1 MGYPPVQGVSISPEI
16 YEVRLKEIHRLA
28 GRLAEGKE
36 DLARAGA
43 EDAGFPVRIT
53 STEVDLA
60 VDYLRTM
67 ECEVPWVQGGMPYGT
82 VAAIFPYDAPAVML
96 GRLGGSS
103 ILTGNRLRFTFSS
116 WSRRSAEILAEIASR
131 CHALEPVVGGDNR
144 TFGRRSVSDETVRV
158 LFISG
163 ASAVGEAYRR
173 ERHGFDKVVFAGPS
187 GMPAAVVFADAD
199 PDAAARFIARRAFIN
214 GGQYCTTL
222 KKALIH
228 ESLYHQV
235 RRGVLEWVGRLR
247 VGDPL
252 DPETHI
258 GPIRVERT
266 RLLLQTAMKQLRGA
280 VLLSGSIDGEWVHP
294 LVLETKEGLPD
305 LELFGPVLI
314 LKPFR
319 RAEDSVRE
327 LIQTRYGFLLAYF
340 GSPPEDAPPLFR
352 EHFGMVLGNP
362 DFLFMPLR
370 VPFGGRKA
378 SGWILERRGDTWV
391 ERDGA
396 FIYSRELAR
405 GAPVDATLPEGTPKP

>member
-1 MGYPPVQGVSISPEI
+1 MGSFPVQTTSMSPEV
-16 YEVRLKEIHRLA
+16 YEARLREIRRLA
-28 GRLAEGKE
+28 GRLAECKD

-53 STEVDLA
+53 SAEVDLA
-60 VDYLRTM
+60 VDYLLTM
-67 ECEVPWVQGGMPYGT
+67 DREVPWVQGSAPYGT

-96 GRLGGSS
+96 GRLGGASL
-103 ILTGNRLRFTFSS
+103 LTGNRLRFTFSS
-116 WSRRSAEILAEIASR
+116 WSRRTAKILAEIASSV
-131 CHALEPVVGGDNR
+131 HGLEPVVGGDNR
-144 TFGRRSVSDETVRV
+144 TFGQRCVTEEAVRV

-173 ERHGFDKVVFAGPS
+173 QRDGFDKVFFAGPS

-199 PDAAARFIARRAFIN
+199 PDAAARFIAGRAFIN

-228 ESLYHQV
+228 KSRYDQV

-266 RLLLQTAMKQLRGA
+266 RLLLQAAMEQLHGT
-280 VLLSGSIDGEWVHP
+280 VLLSGKIDGEWVHP
-294 LVLETKEGLPD
+294 LIFETEREIPD
-305 LELFGPVLI
+305 LELFGPVLV

-319 RAEDSVRE
+319 HAGDSVRE
-327 LIQTRYGFLLAYF
+327 LIQTRYGFLLAHF

-352 EHFGMVLGNP
+352 EHFGMVFDNP

-378 SGWILERRGDTWV
+378 SGWILERHRDTWV

-405 GAPVDATLPEGTPKP
+405 GVRTDATLPEGTPER

>member
-1 MGYPPVQGVSISPEI
+1 MGPSLVERTSMSPAF
-16 YEVRLKEIHRLA
+16 YEVRLTEIYRLA
-28 GRLAEGKE
+28 DRLAERKE

-67 ECEVPWVQGGMPYGT
+67 AREVPWVQGGTPYGT

-96 GRLGGSS
+96 ARLGGSS
-103 ILTGNRLRFTFSS
+103 LLTGNRLRFTFSS
-116 WSRRSAEILAEIASR
+116 WSRRSAEILTEIASGS
-131 CHALEPVVGGDNR
+131 HALEPVVGVDNR
-144 TFGRRSVSDETVRV
+144 AFGRRCVLDEAVRV

-173 ERHGFDKVVFAGPS
+173 ERDGFDKVFFAGPS
-187 GMPAAVVFADAD
+187 GMPAAAVFADAD
-199 PDAAARFIARRAFIN
+199 PDRAARFIARRAFIN

-228 ESLYHQV
+228 EGCYDQV
-235 RRGVLEWVGRLR
+235 RRGILEWVGRLR
-247 VGDPL
+247 LGDPL

-266 RLLLQTAMKQLRGA
+266 RALLRAAEEQLRGT
-280 VLLSGSIDGEWVHP
+280 VLLSGRFDGEWLHP
-294 LVLETKEGLPD
+294 FVLETEEAIPD
-305 LELFGPVLI
+305 LELFGPVLV
-314 LKPFR
+314 LRPFR
-319 RAEDSVRE
+319 RAEDAVRE
-327 LIQTRYGFLLAYF
+327 LIQTRYGFLLAFF
-340 GSPPEDAPPLFR
+340 GSPPEGANSLFR
-352 EHFGMVLGNP
+352 EHFGMVFDNP

-370 VPFGGRKA
+370 MPFGGRKA
-378 SGWILERRGDTWV
+378 SGWILERRAGLWI

-405 GAPVDATLPEGTPKP
+405 HPDEAVSVGGPG

>member
-1 MGYPPVQGVSISPEI
+1 MGTFPVQGTSTSREL
-16 YEVRLKEIHRLA
+16 YEVRLREIHRLA
-28 GRLAEGKE
+28 GRLAERKE

-60 VDYLRTM
+60 VDYLLTM
-67 ECEVPWVQGGMPYGT
+67 DSEVPWVRGSTPYGT

-96 GRLGGSS
+96 GRLGGASL
-103 ILTGNRLRFTFSS
+103 LTGNRLRFTFSS
-116 WSRRSAEILAEIASR
+116 WSRRTAKILAEIASSI
-131 CHALEPVVGGDNR
+131 HALEPMVGGDNR
-144 TFGRRSVSDETVRV
+144 TFGQRSVTEEAVRV

-173 ERHGFDKVVFAGPS
+173 QRGGFDKVFFAGPS

-228 ESLYHQV
+228 QGLYDQV
-235 RRGVLEWVGRLR
+235 RRGVLEWAGRLR

-266 RLLLQTAMKQLRGA
+266 RLLLQAAMEQLRGT
-280 VLLSGSIDGEWVHP
+280 VLVSGNIDGEWVHP
-294 LVLETKEGLPD
+294 LVFETEGEIPD

-319 RAEDSVRE
+319 HAGDSVQE
-327 LIQTRYGFLLAYF
+327 LIQTHYGFLLAYF
-340 GSPPEDAPPLFR
+340 GSPPEDALPVFR
-352 EHFGMVLGNP
+352 EHFGMVLDNP

-378 SGWILERRGDTWV
+378 SGWILERHGDTWV

-396 FIYSRELAR
+396 FIYSKELAR
-405 GAPVDATLPEGTPKP
+405 HDNDTVPSGENQ

>member
-1 MGYPPVQGVSISPEI
+1 MGSFSVQGTSISPDL
-16 YEVRLKEIHRLA
+16 YEARLKEIRRL
-28 GRLAEGKE
+28 GERLAERKE
-36 DLARAGA
+36 ELARAGA

-53 STEVDLA
+53 LAEVDLA
-60 VDYLRTM
+60 VDHLLTM
-67 ECEVPWVQGGMPYGT
+67 DREVPWVQGGLPYGT

-96 GRLGGSS
+96 GRLGGASL
-103 ILTGNRLRFTFSS
+103 LTGNRLRFTFSS
-116 WSRRSAEILAEIASR
+116 WSRRSAEILADIASTV
-131 CHALEPVVGGDNR
+131 HGLEPVVGGDNR
-144 TFGRRSVSDETVRV
+144 TFGQRCVTDEAVRV

-163 ASAVGEAYRR
+163 ASAVGEVYRSQR
-173 ERHGFDKVVFAGPS
+173 DGFDKVFFAGPS

-228 ESLYHQV
+228 EGRYDQV

-258 GPIRVERT
+258 GPIRVQRT
-266 RLLLQTAMKQLRGA
+266 RLLLQTAMKQLRETA
-280 VLLSGSIDGEWVHP
+280 VLSGNIDGEWVHP
-294 LVLETKEGLPD
+294 LVLETEREIPD
-305 LELFGPVLI
+305 LELFGPVLV

-319 RAEDSVRE
+319 QARDPVSE
-327 LIQTRYGFLLAYF
+327 LIQTRYGFLVAYF
-340 GSPPEDAPPLFR
+340 GSPPADALPLFR
-352 EHFGMVLGNP
+352 EHFGMVLDNP

-370 VPFGGRKA
+370 VPFGGRKT
-378 SGWILERRGDTWV
+378 SGWILERHGDSWV

-396 FIYSRELAR
+396 FIYSGELAR
-405 GAPVDATLPEGTPKP
+405 GAPAEPTLPEGIPGS

>member
-1 MGYPPVQGVSISPEI
+1 MSPNL
-16 YEVRLKEIHRLA
+16 YEVRLREIHRLA
-28 GRLAEGKE
+28 GRLAERKE
-36 DLARAGA
+36 DLALAGA
-43 EDAGFPVRIT
+43 EDAGFPVRVT
-53 STEVDLA
+53 AAEVDLA
-60 VDYLRTM
+60 VDYLLTM
-67 ECEVPWVQGGMPYGT
+67 DSEVPWVQGGMPYGT

-103 ILTGNRLRFTFSS
+103 LLTGNRLRFTFSS
-116 WSRRSAEILAEIASR
+116 WSRRTSRILAEIASSI
-131 CHALEPVVGGDNR
+131 HGLEPMVGVDNR
-144 TFGRRSVSDETVRV
+144 AFGQRTVTEEAVRV

-173 ERHGFDKVVFAGPS
+173 QRDGFDKVFFAGPS

-228 ESLYHQV
+228 QGLYDQV

-266 RLLLQTAMKQLRGA
+266 SLLLQTAMEQLHGT
-280 VLLSGSIDGEWVHP
+280 VLLSGNIDGEWVRP
-294 LVLETKEGLPD
+294 LVLETEAGIPD
-305 LELFGPVLI
+305 LELFGPVLV

-319 RAEDSVRE
+319 HAGDPVQE
-327 LIQTRYGFLLAYF
+327 LTRTRYGFLLAYF
-340 GSPPEDAPPLFR
+340 GSPPADALPLLR
-352 EHFGMVLGNP
+352 EHFGMVLDNP

-378 SGWILERRGDTWV
+378 SGWILERHGDTWV

-396 FIYSRELAR
+396 FVYSKELAR
-405 GAPVDATLPEGTPKP
+405 HDNDAIPSGENR

>member
-1 MGYPPVQGVSISPEI
+1 
-16 YEVRLKEIHRLA
+16 
-28 GRLAEGKE
+28 
-36 DLARAGA
+36 
-43 EDAGFPVRIT
+43 
-53 STEVDLA
+53 
-60 VDYLRTM
+60 
-67 ECEVPWVQGGMPYGT
+67 
-82 VAAIFPYDAPAVML
+82 ML
-96 GRLGGSS
+96 GRLGGASL
-103 ILTGNRLRFTFSS
+103 LTGNRLRFTFSS
-116 WSRRSAEILAEIASR
+116 WSRRTAKILAEIASSV
-131 CHALEPVVGGDNR
+131 HGLEPVVGGDNR
-144 TFGRRSVSDETVRV
+144 TFGQRCVTEEAVRV

-173 ERHGFDKVVFAGPS
+173 QRDGFDKVFFAGPS

-199 PDAAARFIARRAFIN
+199 PDAAARFIAGRAFIN

-228 ESLYHQV
+228 KSRYDQV

-266 RLLLQTAMKQLRGA
+266 RLLLQAAMEQLHGT
-280 VLLSGSIDGEWVHP
+280 VLLSGKIDGEWVHP
-294 LVLETKEGLPD
+294 LIFETEREIPD
-305 LELFGPVLI
+305 LELFGPVLV

-319 RAEDSVRE
+319 HAGDSVRE
-327 LIQTRYGFLLAYF
+327 LIQTRYGFLLAHF

-352 EHFGMVLGNP
+352 EHFGMVFDNP

-378 SGWILERRGDTWV
+378 SGWILERHRDTWV

-405 GAPVDATLPEGTPKP
+405 GVRTDATLPEGTPER

>member
-1 MGYPPVQGVSISPEI
+1 MGASLVEGTSMSPEI
-16 YEVRLKEIHRLA
+16 YAVRFREIQRLA
-28 GRLAEGKE
+28 GRLVERKA

-67 ECEVPWVQGGMPYGT
+67 DREVPWVQGSTPYGT

-96 GRLGGSS
+96 ARLGGSS
-103 ILTGNRLRFTFSS
+103 LLTGNRLRFTFSS
-116 WSRRSAEILAEIASR
+116 WSRRSAEILAEIASSS
-131 CHALEPVVGGDNR
+131 HALEPMVGVDNR
-144 TFGRRSVSDETVRV
+144 AFGRRTVVDEEVRV

-163 ASAVGEAYRR
+163 ASAVGEVYRR
-173 ERHGFDKVVFAGPS
+173 QRDGFDKVFFAGPS

-228 ESLYHQV
+228 ESRYDQV

-266 RLLLQTAMKQLRGA
+266 RLLLQAAMEQVRGT
-280 VLLSGSIDGEWVHP
+280 VLLSGNIDGEWVHP
-294 LVLETKEGLPD
+294 LVLETEKDIPD

-319 RAEDSVRE
+319 HAGDSVRE
-327 LIQTRYGFLLAYF
+327 LIQTRYGFLIAYF
-340 GSPPEDAPPLFR
+340 GSPPEGAEPLFR

-378 SGWILERRGDTWV
+378 SGWILERHGDTWV

-405 GAPVDATLPEGTPKP
+405 HDNNTVSSGGTR

>member
-1 MGYPPVQGVSISPEI
+1 MSPEI
-16 YEVRLKEIHRLA
+16 YEVRLREIHRLA
-28 GRLAEGKE
+28 GRLAERKK

-53 STEVDLA
+53 STEVELA

-67 ECEVPWVQGGMPYGT
+67 ACEVPWVQGGAPYGT

-96 GRLGGSS
+96 GRLGGAS

-116 WSRRSAEILAEIASR
+116 WSRRSAELLAEIASPSQ
-131 CHALEPVVGGDNR
+131 ALEPVVGGDNR
-144 TFGRRSVSDETVRV
+144 TFGRRCVGDKVVRV

-163 ASAVGEAYRR
+163 ASAVGDAYRR
-173 ERHGFDKVVFAGPS
+173 ERQGFDKVFFAGPS
-187 GMPAAVVFADAD
+187 GMPAAAVFADAD

-228 ESLYHQV
+228 ESRYQQV

-252 DPETHI
+252 DPETDM

-266 RLLLQTAMKQLRGA
+266 RLLLQAAMEQLRGTA
-280 VLLSGSIDGEWVHP
+280 LLSGSIDGEWVHP
-294 LVLETKEGLPD
+294 LVLETEEEIPD
-305 LELFGPVLI
+305 LELFGPVLV
-314 LKPFR
+314 LKPFH
-319 RAEDSVRE
+319 RAEDSVQE
-327 LIQTRYGFLLAYF
+327 LIRTRYGFLLAYF
-340 GSPPEDAPPLFR
+340 GSAPGDAESLFR

-370 VPFGGRKA
+370 IPFGGKKA
-378 SGWILERRGDTWV
+378 SGWILERRGNAWV

-396 FIYSRELAR
+396 FIYSRELSR
-405 GAPVDATLPEGTPKP
+405 GADNTFPAGGTG

>member
-1 MGYPPVQGVSISPEI
+1 MGSLPVQGTSMSPELS
-16 YEVRLKEIHRLA
+16 EVRLREIHRLA
-28 GRLAEGKE
+28 GRLAERKE

-60 VDYLRTM
+60 VEYLVTM
-67 ECEVPWVQGGMPYGT
+67 DSEVPWVRGSTPYGT

-96 GRLGGSS
+96 GRLGGASL
-103 ILTGNRLRFTFSS
+103 LTGNRLRFTFSS
-116 WSRRSAEILAEIASR
+116 WSRRTAKILAEIASSI
-131 CHALEPVVGGDNR
+131 HALEPMVGGDNR
-144 TFGRRSVSDETVRV
+144 AFGQRSVTDEVVRV

-173 ERHGFDKVVFAGPS
+173 QRGGFDKVFFAGPS

-228 ESLYHQV
+228 QGLYDQV
-235 RRGVLEWVGRLR
+235 RRGVLEWAGRLR

-266 RLLLQTAMKQLRGA
+266 RLLLQAAMEQLRGT
-280 VLLSGSIDGEWVHP
+280 VLVSGNIDGEWVHP
-294 LVLETKEGLPD
+294 LVLETEGEIPD

-319 RAEDSVRE
+319 HAGDSVQE
-327 LIQTRYGFLLAYF
+327 LIQTHYGFLLAYF
-340 GSPPEDAPPLFR
+340 GSPPEDALPVFR
-352 EHFGMVLGNP
+352 EHFGMVLDNP

-378 SGWILERRGDTWV
+378 SGWILERHGDRWV

-396 FIYSRELAR
+396 FIYSKELAR
-405 GAPVDATLPEGTPKP
+405 QDNDTVLSGENR